1 MLDKGNATR
10 KLTQQQ
16 VGEIRQ
22 LYGEGYTQGAL
33 SRHFGVSIGQVGR
46 IVRGESWQAGAGNRL
61 PTTAEMDKT
70 LGNLLRMQQQVELA
84 PELLQHPEHPATEI
98 PPSLLDGGDA
108 PDETGGAGVAA
119 ALEKASAYG
128 VDIDRL
134 LK

>member
-1 MLDKGNATR
+1 MTQFVKRNTGAR
-10 KLTQQQ
+10 KLNLAEVEQ
-16 VGEIRQ
+16 IRKH
-22 LYGEGYTQGAL
+22 YGEGATQSLLGKMFNI
-33 SRHFGVSIGQVGR
+33 SVVQIGR
-46 IVRGESWQAGAGNRL
+46 IVRGESWPTGAGSRALSPLEAEKILQSALALQERL
-61 PTTAEMDKT
+61 KENPDLVM
-70 LGNLLRMQQQVELA
+70 
-84 PELLQHPEHPATEI
+84 PASV

>member
-1 MLDKGNATR
+1 MVDKGNATR

-16 VGEIRQ
+16 VVEIRQ

-84 PELLQHPEHPATEI
+84 PELLQHPEHSATEI

>member
-1 MLDKGNATR
+1 
-10 KLTQQQ
+10 
-16 VGEIRQ
+16 
-22 LYGEGYTQGAL
+22 
-33 SRHFGVSIGQVGR
+33 
-46 IVRGESWQAGAGNRL
+46 
-61 PTTAEMDKT
+61 MDKT
-70 LGNLLRMQQQVELA
+70 LGNLLRMHQQVELA
-84 PELLQHPEHPATEI
+84 PELLQQQHPATEHPATEI